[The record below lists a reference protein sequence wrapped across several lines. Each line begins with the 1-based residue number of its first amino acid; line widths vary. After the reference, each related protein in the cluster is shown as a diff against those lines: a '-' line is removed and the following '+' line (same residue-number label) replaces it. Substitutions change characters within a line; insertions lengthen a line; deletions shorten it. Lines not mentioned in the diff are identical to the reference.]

1 MTIKEFAKLCGCNPQ
16 TLRYYDHMN
25 LLKPVK
31 VDEWTGYRYYEDEQ
45 ALVFVKI
52 KNLQTAGFSIE
63 EIKGLL
69 DADDDTIYRAF
80 SEKIK
85 EQEDKLKQ
93 IKEIQ
98 LSYQTEMTKMQN
110 KINEVR
116 EMVSKSL
123 QEYDPVEEFGI
134 TKEERD
140 AVASSIKEVLDS
152 MEKMDLSFDLD
163 FSDYKIGDET
173 EEEPEYL
180 NVLDNPDYK
189 VVYEKHG
196 WKYVKE
202 FLNEFSELEGD
213 KEYFLQFDCEPQK
226 ANSTAFINTIL
237 GILNYRNRGKQHSFA
252 CDTTVSKDG
261 ANHFWLLIKK

>member
-69 DADDDTIYRAF
+69 DADDDTIYKAF

-110 KINEVR
+110 KIKEVR
-116 EMVSKSL
+116 EMITKSMN
-123 QEYDPVEEFGI
+123 EYDPFEEFGI
-134 TKEERD
+134 SKEEYD
-140 AVASSIKEVLDS
+140 AVSDS
-152 MEKMDLSFDLD
+152 VNQAMEGMDECDMNFELD
-163 FSDYKIGDET
+163 FSDFTMGDNVQ
-173 EEEPEYL
+173 EEPEYQNIL
-180 NVLDNPDYK
+180 ENPEYE
-189 VVYEKHG
+189 VIFEKHG

-202 FLNEFSELEGD
+202 FLDEFSELEGD
-213 KEYFLQFDCEPQK
+213 KEYFLQFDCEKNK
-226 ANSTAFINTIL
+226 ALSMAFANTIL